1 MGDIISLP
9 PVSPVALA
17 RMRGFEDALLRL
29 PQAALATQ
37 HVFHAGVYA
46 RTIKLV
52 RDQVITSAFVK
63 RATLLIVQGAV
74 DVFHATDDAAETSIE
89 GYAVIPA
96 CAGRKQVF
104 VARGDT
110 YLTML
115 FATSAR
121 TVEEAEREFTDEYE
135 RLASHAGTNEVI
147 RTGE

>member
-1 MGDIISLP
+1 MDGIIALP
-9 PVSPVALA
+9 SISPATLA
-17 RMRGFEDALLRL
+17 RMYDFEDALLGL
-29 PQAALATQ
+29 PQVAITTQ

-52 RDQVITSAFVK
+52 RDQVITSAFIK
-63 RATLLIVQGAV
+63 RATLLIVQGSV
-74 DVFHATDDAAETSIE
+74 DVFHATDGAGVTHIE

-104 VARGDT
+104 VAHGDT

-121 TVEEAEREFTDEYE
+121 TVEEAEREFTDEYA